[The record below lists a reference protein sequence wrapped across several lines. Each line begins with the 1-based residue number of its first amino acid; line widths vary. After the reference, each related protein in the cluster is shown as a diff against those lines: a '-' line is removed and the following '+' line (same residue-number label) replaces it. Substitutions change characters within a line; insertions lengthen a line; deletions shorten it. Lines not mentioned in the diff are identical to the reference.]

1 MHLKY
6 KALTDMTYLGLM
18 FLNVDEYIIDS
29 MLLLTMKLPNQGF
42 ASGYVDVIMS
52 VLYTY
57 QMLNNNITGGASEA
71 RTAYQFAS
79 PEFFPVFWGFFLLI
93 CFFVFVSYLFTMY
106 CLSFCLLSLIISLAS
121 CHLQHAMQREI
132 IDRRL

>member
-93 CFFVFVSYLFTMY
+93 
-106 CLSFCLLSLIISLAS
+106 
-121 CHLQHAMQREI
+121 Q
-132 IDRRL
+132 

>member
-29 MLLLTMKLPNQGF
+29 ILLLTMKLPNQGF

-57 QMLNNNITGGASEA
+57 QMLSNNITGGASEA
-71 RTAYQFAS
+71 RTAYPFAS
-79 PEFFPVFWGFFLLI
+79 PEFFPVFWGFLFAHSVALCVVFCRLIWFFL
-93 CFFVFVSYLFTMY
+93 FLF
-106 CLSFCLLSLIISLAS
+106 LSLIYSPCIACPFAYCL
-121 CHLQHAMQREI
+121 
-132 IDRRL
+132 